1 MIVLPRAPVQSLS
14 SIGYYDSNGTLQTL
28 SASQYTVTWRASQG
42 ESLPPTA
49 STWPTTRTRTNAVIV
64 TYIAGWTTAA
74 LVPANV
80 KHLIKLWI
88 SHFYEN
94 REPVNIGNIVNEIPL
109 SLSTL
114 TTSCKWTSNI

>member
-1 MIVLPRAPVQSLS
+1 
-14 SIGYYDSNGTLQTL
+14 
-28 SASQYTVTWRASQG
+28 
-42 ESLPPTA
+42 
-49 STWPTTRTRTNAVIV
+49 VIV